1 MVIEIKTD
9 KPYEVI
15 VEDGV
20 LDRAGEKI
28 APLVRP
34 GSRAMIVSETN
45 VFPIYGER
53 LKASLEKAGIHTAE
67 FVFEAGEPQKQL
79 STVMQ
84 IYEALAE
91 NDFTRSDIIVTLG
104 GGVAGD
110 MGGFAAA
117 TFLRGMD
124 FVQVPTSLLA
134 QVDASVGDKTGVDLP
149 FGKNLVGAFH
159 QPRLVLA
166 DPKTLSTLPDAYF
179 TDGMGEV
186 IKYGCIADAALF
198 DKLEQGQVIDHLEET
213 ICRCVLCKKHFV
225 EEDTNDKGRRM
236 ILNFG
241 HTFGHAL
248 EKLTGFSSLSHGL
261 AVGIGMVMAGEVG
274 ESLGVT
280 EKGTAARIRRVLESY
295 GMPTASAFDF
305 AKVVEATALDKKSF
319 GKTLNLILLKQI
331 GESVIHPVDRNYL
344 VLRYKLAAEQNRR
357 RKLN

>member
-20 LDRAGEKI
+20 LNRAGEKI

-117 TFLRGMD
+117 TFLRGID

-134 QVDASVGDKTGVDLP
+134 QVDASVGGKTGVDLP

-166 DPKTLSTLPDAYF
+166 DPETLSTLPEAYF

-225 EEDTNDKGRRM
+225 EEDTNDKGQRM

-241 HTFGHAL
+241 HTFGHAV
-248 EKLTGFSSLSHGL
+248 EACSGYTVPHGCSV
-261 AVGIGMVMAGEVG
+261 AIGMAIIARA
-274 ESLGVT
+274 
-280 EKGTAARIRRVLESY
+280 AARRGICTEDPCAQILALLRQYGLPTETDFRR
-295 GMPTASAFDF
+295 D
-305 AKVVEATALDKKSF
+305 ALTDAARSD
-319 GKTLNLILLKQI
+319 KQI
-331 GESVIHPVDRNYL
+331 ADG
-344 VLRYKLAAEQNRR
+344 KLHLIVPERIGCCRIETVPAADIPAW
-357 RKLN
+357 LADGGIA

>member
-117 TFLRGMD
+117 TFLRGID

-134 QVDASVGDKTGVDLP
+134 QVDASVGGKTGVDLP

-166 DPKTLSTLPDAYF
+166 DPKN
-179 TDGMGEV
+179 
-186 IKYGCIADAALF
+186 AL
-198 DKLEQGQVIDHLEET
+198 H
-213 ICRCVLCKKHFV
+213 
-225 EEDTNDKGRRM
+225 
-236 ILNFG
+236 
-241 HTFGHAL
+241 
-248 EKLTGFSSLSHGL
+248 
-261 AVGIGMVMAGEVG
+261 
-274 ESLGVT
+274 
-280 EKGTAARIRRVLESY
+280 AARCLFHGRHGRGHQIRL
-295 GMPTASAFDF
+295 
-305 AKVVEATALDKKSF
+305 
-319 GKTLNLILLKQI
+319 
-331 GESVIHPVDRNYL
+331 H
-344 VLRYKLAAEQNRR
+344 RR
-357 RKLN
+357 RRAVR

>member
-117 TFLRGMD
+117 TFLRGID

-134 QVDASVGDKTGVDLP
+134 QVDASVGGKTGVDLP

-166 DPKTLSTLPDAYF
+166 DPQTLSTLPDAYF

-186 IKYGCIADAALF
+186 IKYGCIADEALF
-198 DKLEQGQVIDHLEET
+198 EKIERLGSREALAPELDEIIARCCAIKACYVHEDPHDHG
-213 ICRCVLCKKHFV
+213 V
-225 EEDTNDKGRRM
+225 RM
-236 ILNFG
+236 QLNFG
-241 HTFGHAL
+241 HTLAHAL
-248 EKLTGFSSLSHGL
+248 ENTMGYGVLLHGE
-261 AVGIGMVMAGEVG
+261 AVCIGMVAAAGWG
-274 ESLGVT
+274 EALGVT
-280 EKGTAARIRRVLESY
+280 PAGTGARIERVLRAY
-295 GMPTASAFDF
+295 GLPTERDERLTRAHLA
-305 AKVVEATALDKKSF
+305 AVMALDKKAE
-319 GKTLNLILLKQI
+319 GDGVRCVLLTKI
-331 GESVIHPVDRNYL
+331 GACTGTVIRGAQL
-344 VLRYKLAAEQNRR
+344 EALL
-357 RKLN
+357 

>member
-1 MVIEIKTD
+1 M
-9 KPYEVI
+9 
-15 VEDGV
+15 
-20 LDRAGEKI
+20 
-28 APLVRP
+28 
-34 GSRAMIVSETN
+34 
-45 VFPIYGER
+45 
-53 LKASLEKAGIHTAE
+53 E
-67 FVFEAGEPQKQL
+67 FVNDHHEPC
-79 STVMQ
+79 
-84 IYEALAE
+84 
-91 NDFTRSDIIVTLG
+91 
-104 GGVAGD
+104 
-110 MGGFAAA
+110 
-117 TFLRGMD
+117 RGMGKLVESGNA
-124 FVQVPTSLLA
+124 FGTYQGLPACQYLFYGVQ
-134 QVDASVGDKTGVDLP
+134 
-149 FGKNLVGAFH
+149 
-159 QPRLVLA
+159 R
-166 DPKTLSTLPDAYF
+166 

-295 GMPTASAFDF
+295 GMPTESAFDF

>member
-117 TFLRGMD
+117 TFLRGID

-134 QVDASVGDKTGVDLP
+134 QVDASVGGKTGVDLP

-186 IKYGCIADAALF
+186 IKYGCIADEELLTRLEQQEPDWPRIIRRCLACKAALVAQ
-198 DKLEQGQVIDHLEET
+198 DERDEGP
-213 ICRCVLCKKHFV
+213 
-225 EEDTNDKGRRM
+225 RRL
-236 ILNFG
+236 LNFG
-241 HTFGHAL
+241 HTFGHAMEALGGGRYTHGECVAAGMMEMLRWQTAHGSDQTAMLARLGTLL
-248 EKLTGFSSLSHGL
+248 ERYDLPRRLDLPETAWRQYLLRDKKRSG
-261 AVGIGMVMAGEVG
+261 GEM
-274 ESLGVT
+274 T
-280 EKGTAARIRRVLESY
+280 IAVLERPGHGVLWSVT
-295 GMPTASAFDF
+295 P
-305 AKVVEATALDKKSF
+305 EE
-319 GKTLNLILLKQI
+319 LL
-331 GESVIHPVDRNYL
+331 EETRWM
-344 VLRYKLAAEQNRR
+344 
-357 RKLN
+357 

>member
-117 TFLRGMD
+117 TFLRGID

-134 QVDASVGDKTGVDLP
+134 QVDASVGGKTGVDLP

-166 DPKTLSTLPDAYF
+166 DPKTLS
-179 TDGMGEV
+179 
-186 IKYGCIADAALF
+186 
-198 DKLEQGQVIDHLEET
+198 
-213 ICRCVLCKKHFV
+213 
-225 EEDTNDKGRRM
+225 N
-236 ILNFG
+236 
-241 HTFGHAL
+241 
-248 EKLTGFSSLSHGL
+248 
-261 AVGIGMVMAGEVG
+261 
-274 ESLGVT
+274 
-280 EKGTAARIRRVLESY
+280 TAASQTPRCSINWSRGKSSTIWRK
-295 GMPTASAFDF
+295 PSAAACC
-305 AKVVEATALDKKSF
+305 AKSILSR
-319 GKTLNLILLKQI
+319 KTRTTKA
-331 GESVIHPVDRNYL
+331 GVCF
-344 VLRYKLAAEQNRR
+344 
-357 RKLN
+357 

>member
-1 MVIEIKTD
+1 M
-9 KPYEVI
+9 
-15 VEDGV
+15 
-20 LDRAGEKI
+20 LFRSRAGEKI

-117 TFLRGMD
+117 TFLRGID

-134 QVDASVGDKTGVDLP
+134 QVDASVGGKTGVDLP

-166 DPKTLSTLPDAYF
+166 DPQTLSTLPDAYF

-186 IKYGCIADAALF
+186 IKYGCIADKALFETIERLGSRAALMPRL
-198 DKLEQGQVIDHLEET
+198 DEIVARCCAIKARYVHEDPHDHG
-213 ICRCVLCKKHFV
+213 V
-225 EEDTNDKGRRM
+225 RM
-236 ILNFG
+236 QLNFG
-241 HTFGHAL
+241 HTLAHAL
-248 EKLTGFSSLSHGL
+248 ENTMGYGVLLHGE
-261 AVGIGMVMAGEVG
+261 AVCSRFIKN
-274 ESLGVT
+274 S
-280 EKGTAARIRRVLESY
+280 
-295 GMPTASAFDF
+295 PF
-305 AKVVEATALDKKSF
+305 
-319 GKTLNLILLKQI
+319 
-331 GESVIHPVDRNYL
+331 
-344 VLRYKLAAEQNRR
+344 
-357 RKLN
+357 

>member
-15 VEDGV
+15 VEDGI
-20 LDRAGEKI
+20 LDCAGEKI

-117 TFLRGMD
+117 TFLRGID

-134 QVDASVGDKTGVDLP
+134 QVDASVGGKTGVDLP
-149 FGKNLVGAFH
+149 FGKNLVGAFY
-159 QPRLVLA
+159 QPRLVLI
-166 DPKTLSTLPDAYF
+166 DPSSPIPKRSPRCPMPISRTAWARSSNTAASQTPRCSINWSRDKSSTIWRKPSAAACCAKSTLSRKTR
-179 TDGMGEV
+179 TT
-186 IKYGCIADAALF
+186 K
-198 DKLEQGQVIDHLEET
+198 
-213 ICRCVLCKKHFV
+213 
-225 EEDTNDKGRRM
+225 
-236 ILNFG
+236 
-241 HTFGHAL
+241 
-248 EKLTGFSSLSHGL
+248 
-261 AVGIGMVMAGEVG
+261 AGV
-274 ESLGVT
+274 
-280 EKGTAARIRRVLESY
+280 
-295 GMPTASAFDF
+295 
-305 AKVVEATALDKKSF
+305 
-319 GKTLNLILLKQI
+319 
-331 GESVIHPVDRNYL
+331 
-344 VLRYKLAAEQNRR
+344 
-357 RKLN
+357 

>member
-15 VEDGV
+15 VEDGI
-20 LDRAGEKI
+20 LDCAGEKI

-117 TFLRGMD
+117 TFLRGID

-134 QVDASVGDKTGVDLP
+134 QVDASVGGKTGVDLP

-159 QPRLVLA
+159 QPAAVVCDPQLLDTLPPAILRDGCAEALKTAVLFDPDLFSHLAARGTDFDRMTVLPRCVACKRDAVCADEFDRGARQLLNLGHTAGHAIETLSGYRIAHGHAVAIGLAIMARAFCRDAAEIEAALIKLGLPTRTEFSPEQLAQAALA
-166 DPKTLSTLPDAYF
+166 DKKRAGERITL
-179 TDGMGEV
+179 V
-186 IKYGCIADAALF
+186 IPRAIGD
-198 DKLEQGQVIDHLEET
+198 
-213 ICRCVLCKKHFV
+213 CVL
-225 EEDTNDKGRRM
+225 R
-236 ILNFG
+236 
-241 HTFGHAL
+241 
-248 EKLTGFSSLSHGL
+248 
-261 AVGIGMVMAGEVG
+261 EV
-274 ESLGVT
+274 
-280 EKGTAARIRRVLESY
+280 
-295 GMPTASAFDF
+295 
-305 AKVVEATALDKKSF
+305 
-319 GKTLNLILLKQI
+319 
-331 GESVIHPVDRNYL
+331 PVDT
-344 VLRYKLAAEQNRR
+344 LADIFERGM
-357 RKLN
+357 

>member
-28 APLVRP
+28 VPLVRP

-117 TFLRGMD
+117 TFLRGID

-134 QVDASVGDKTGVDLP
+134 QVDASVGGKTGVDLP

-179 TDGMGEV
+179 TDTW
-186 IKYGCIADAALF
+186 A
-198 DKLEQGQVIDHLEET
+198 
-213 ICRCVLCKKHFV
+213 R
-225 EEDTNDKGRRM
+225 
-236 ILNFG
+236 
-241 HTFGHAL
+241 
-248 EKLTGFSSLSHGL
+248 SSN
-261 AVGIGMVMAGEVG
+261 
-274 ESLGVT
+274 
-280 EKGTAARIRRVLESY
+280 TAASQTPRCSINWSRDKSSTIWRK
-295 GMPTASAFDF
+295 PSAAACC
-305 AKVVEATALDKKSF
+305 AKSTLSR
-319 GKTLNLILLKQI
+319 KTRTTKA
-331 GESVIHPVDRNYL
+331 GV
-344 VLRYKLAAEQNRR
+344 
-357 RKLN
+357 

>member
-134 QVDASVGDKTGVDLP
+134 QVDASVGGKTGVDLP

-166 DPKTLSTLPDAYF
+166 DPQTLSTLPDAYF

-213 ICRCVLCKKHFV
+213 ICRCVLCKQHFV
-225 EEDTNDKGRRM
+225 E
-236 ILNFG
+236 
-241 HTFGHAL
+241 
-248 EKLTGFSSLSHGL
+248 
-261 AVGIGMVMAGEVG
+261 AGEVG
-274 ESLGVT
+274 ESLGIT

-295 GMPTASAFDF
+295 GMPTESAFDF

>member
-134 QVDASVGDKTGVDLP
+134 QVDAISRASSSPIPKRS
-149 FGKNLVGAFH
+149 
-159 QPRLVLA
+159 PRCPMPISRTA
-166 DPKTLSTLPDAYF
+166 WA
-179 TDGMGEV
+179 
-186 IKYGCIADAALF
+186 
-198 DKLEQGQVIDHLEET
+198 
-213 ICRCVLCKKHFV
+213 R
-225 EEDTNDKGRRM
+225 
-236 ILNFG
+236 
-241 HTFGHAL
+241 
-248 EKLTGFSSLSHGL
+248 SSN
-261 AVGIGMVMAGEVG
+261 
-274 ESLGVT
+274 
-280 EKGTAARIRRVLESY
+280 TAASQTPRCSINWSRDKSSTIWRK
-295 GMPTASAFDF
+295 PSAAACC
-305 AKVVEATALDKKSF
+305 AKSILSR
-319 GKTLNLILLKQI
+319 KTRTTKA
-331 GESVIHPVDRNYL
+331 GV
-344 VLRYKLAAEQNRR
+344 
-357 RKLN
+357 

>member
-117 TFLRGMD
+117 TFLRGID

-134 QVDASVGDKTGVDLP
+134 QVDASVGGKTGVDFP

-186 IKYGCIADAALF
+186 IKYGCIADEALF
-198 DKLEQGQVIDHLEET
+198 EKIERLGSREALAPELDEI
-213 ICRCVLCKKHFV
+213 IARCCAIK
-225 EEDTNDKGRRM
+225 
-236 ILNFG
+236 
-241 HTFGHAL
+241 
-248 EKLTGFSSLSHGL
+248 
-261 AVGIGMVMAGEVG
+261 
-274 ESLGVT
+274 
-280 EKGTAARIRRVLESY
+280 AR
-295 GMPTASAFDF
+295 
-305 AKVVEATALDKKSF
+305 
-319 GKTLNLILLKQI
+319 
-331 GESVIHPVDRNYL
+331 
-344 VLRYKLAAEQNRR
+344 
-357 RKLN
+357 

>member
-134 QVDASVGDKTGVDLP
+134 QVDASVGGKTGVDLP

-159 QPRLVLA
+159 QPRLVL
-166 DPKTLSTLPDAYF
+166 
-179 TDGMGEV
+179 
-186 IKYGCIADAALF
+186 ADAALF

-274 ESLGVT
+274 ESLGIT

-295 GMPTASAFDF
+295 GMPTESAFDF

>member
-117 TFLRGMD
+117 TFLRGID

-134 QVDASVGDKTGVDLP
+134 QVDASVGGKTGVDLP

-248 EKLTGFSSLSHGL
+248 EKLHNFQDLSHGE
-261 AVGIGMVMAGEVG
+261 AVGIGMVLACQVG
-274 ESLGVT
+274 ERLGVT
-280 EKGTAARIRRVLESY
+280 PAGTGARVAAVLERY
-295 GMPTASAFDF
+295 GLPTQDSFSWEEI
-305 AKVVEATALDKKSF
+305 VEATALDKKSD
-319 GKTLNLILLKQI
+319 GSTLRLILLTQL
-331 GESVIHPVDRNYL
+331 GEAAIYPVTRDRL
-344 VLRYKLAAEQNRR
+344 KTLL
-357 RKLN
+357 

>member
-15 VEDGV
+15 VEDGI
-20 LDRAGEKI
+20 LDCAGEKI

-117 TFLRGMD
+117 TFLRGID

-134 QVDASVGDKTGVDLP
+134 Q
-149 FGKNLVGAFH
+149 H
-159 QPRLVLA
+159 
-166 DPKTLSTLPDAYF
+166 
-179 TDGMGEV
+179 
-186 IKYGCIADAALF
+186 
-198 DKLEQGQVIDHLEET
+198 
-213 ICRCVLCKKHFV
+213 
-225 EEDTNDKGRRM
+225 
-236 ILNFG
+236 
-241 HTFGHAL
+241 
-248 EKLTGFSSLSHGL
+248 
-261 AVGIGMVMAGEVG
+261 
-274 ESLGVT
+274 
-280 EKGTAARIRRVLESY
+280 
-295 GMPTASAFDF
+295 
-305 AKVVEATALDKKSF
+305 
-319 GKTLNLILLKQI
+319 
-331 GESVIHPVDRNYL
+331 
-344 VLRYKLAAEQNRR
+344 
-357 RKLN
+357 RKRD

>member
-34 GSRAMIVSETN
+34 GSRAMIVSESN

-117 TFLRGMD
+117 TFLRGID

-134 QVDASVGDKTGVDLP
+134 QVDASVGGKTGVDLP

-166 DPKTLSTLPDAYF
+166 DPQTLSTLPDAYF

-186 IKYGCIADAALF
+186 KIADVAHGMRQTLQSVEGRSSFEIQKDEMEGLRTMPNRQCHAPTDQQF
-198 DKLEQGQVIDHLEET
+198 GFPRACGPRDH
-213 ICRCVLCKKHFV
+213 
-225 EEDTNDKGRRM
+225 
-236 ILNFG
+236 
-241 HTFGHAL
+241 
-248 EKLTGFSSLSHGL
+248 
-261 AVGIGMVMAGEVG
+261 GMWSG
-274 ESLGVT
+274 
-280 EKGTAARIRRVLESY
+280 
-295 GMPTASAFDF
+295 
-305 AKVVEATALDKKSF
+305 
-319 GKTLNLILLKQI
+319 
-331 GESVIHPVDRNYL
+331 
-344 VLRYKLAAEQNRR
+344 
-357 RKLN
+357 

>member
-117 TFLRGMD
+117 TFLRGID

-134 QVDASVGDKTGVDLP
+134 QVDASVGGKTGVDLP
-149 FGKNLVGAFH
+149 FAWARSSNTAAS
-159 QPRLVLA
+159 QTPRCSINWSRDKSSTIWRKPSA
-166 DPKTLSTLPDAYF
+166 AACCAKSTLSRKTR
-179 TDGMGEV
+179 TT
-186 IKYGCIADAALF
+186 K
-198 DKLEQGQVIDHLEET
+198 
-213 ICRCVLCKKHFV
+213 
-225 EEDTNDKGRRM
+225 
-236 ILNFG
+236 
-241 HTFGHAL
+241 
-248 EKLTGFSSLSHGL
+248 
-261 AVGIGMVMAGEVG
+261 AGV
-274 ESLGVT
+274 
-280 EKGTAARIRRVLESY
+280 
-295 GMPTASAFDF
+295 
-305 AKVVEATALDKKSF
+305 
-319 GKTLNLILLKQI
+319 
-331 GESVIHPVDRNYL
+331 
-344 VLRYKLAAEQNRR
+344 
-357 RKLN
+357 

>member
-117 TFLRGMD
+117 TFLRGID

-134 QVDASVGDKTGVDLP
+134 QVDASVGGKTGVDLP

-186 IKYGCIADAALF
+186 IKYGCIADEALF
-198 DKLEQGQVIDHLEET
+198 EKIERLGSREALAPELDEIIARCCAIKARYVHEDPHDHG
-213 ICRCVLCKKHFV
+213 V
-225 EEDTNDKGRRM
+225 RM
-236 ILNFG
+236 QLNFG
-241 HTFGHAL
+241 HTLAHAL
-248 EKLTGFSSLSHGL
+248 ENTMGYGVLLHGE
-261 AVGIGMVMAGEVG
+261 AVCIGMVAAAGWG
-274 ESLGVT
+274 EALGVT
-280 EKGTAARIRRVLESY
+280 PAGTGARIERVLRAY
-295 GMPTASAFDF
+295 GLPTERDERLTRAHLA
-305 AKVVEATALDKKSF
+305 AVMALDKKAE
-319 GKTLNLILLKQI
+319 GDGVRCVLLTKI
-331 GESVIHPVDRNYL
+331 GACTGTVIRGAQL
-344 VLRYKLAAEQNRR
+344 EALL
-357 RKLN
+357 